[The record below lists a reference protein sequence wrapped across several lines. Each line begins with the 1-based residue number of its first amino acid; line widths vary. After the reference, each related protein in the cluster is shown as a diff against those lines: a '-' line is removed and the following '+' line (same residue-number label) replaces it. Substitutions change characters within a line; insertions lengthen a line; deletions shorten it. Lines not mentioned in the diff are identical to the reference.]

1 MKRAS
6 GFDAR
11 RLRPR
16 EQRSLSSRMGALF
29 GLLLT
34 LFGLFLAFVGA
45 ASLLNSHEALSA
57 LAVARE
63 VAVVFLLLGLVLMWA
78 GFEIRRR
85 IRRSLLA
92 PSGLSLSPRLMKK
105 RH

>member
-1 MKRAS
+1 MKRTN

-16 EQRSLSSRMGALF
+16 EQRSLSSRLGSLF
-29 GLLLT
+29 GLLMT
-34 LFGLFLAFVGA
+34 IFGLFLAFVGA
-45 ASLLNSHEALSA
+45 ASLLSSHEALAA

-63 VAVVFLLLGLVLMWA
+63 VAVVFLVLGLILIWA
-78 GFEIRRR
+78 GFEVRRR
-85 IRRSLLA
+85 VRRSLLA

-105 RH
+105 RN

>member
-1 MKRAS
+1 MKRTN

-16 EQRSLSSRMGALF
+16 DHRSLSSRLGALF

-34 LFGLFLAFVGA
+34 FFGMFLAFVGA
-45 ASLLNSHEALSA
+45 ASLLSNHQALAA

-63 VAVVFLLLGLVLMWA
+63 VAVVFLLLGLGLMWA
-78 GFEIRRR
+78 GLEIRRR
-85 IRRSLLA
+85 VRRSLLA

-105 RH
+105 RN